1 MSSRVQVL
9 SVGLEK
15 RENVKTQ
22 LAEITVT
29 KPKNKLSCNEV
40 MALKELRNNSVL
52 NLKKAN
58 KGTTVIMNTTTTT
71 TFQSADGEKHAEKG

>member
-1 MSSRVQVL
+1 MEMSSRVQVL

-40 MALKELRNNSVL
+40 MALKELKKNFVL
-52 NLKKAN
+52 NLKKSKQRYN
-58 KGTTVIMNTTTTT
+58 
-71 TFQSADGEKHAEKG
+71 SHHE

>member
-40 MALKELRNNSVL
+40 MALK
-52 NLKKAN
+52 
-58 KGTTVIMNTTTTT
+58 
-71 TFQSADGEKHAEKG
+71 

>member
-1 MSSRVQVL
+1 
-9 SVGLEK
+9 
-15 RENVKTQ
+15 
-22 LAEITVT
+22 
-29 KPKNKLSCNEV
+29 

-58 KGTTVIMNTTTTT
+58 KDTTVIINTTTTT

>member
-1 MSSRVQVL
+1 
-9 SVGLEK
+9 
-15 RENVKTQ
+15 
-22 LAEITVT
+22 
-29 KPKNKLSCNEV
+29 

-71 TFQSADGEKHAEKG
+71 TFQSADSEKHAEKG

>member
-1 MSSRVQVL
+1 
-9 SVGLEK
+9 
-15 RENVKTQ
+15 
-22 LAEITVT
+22 
-29 KPKNKLSCNEV
+29 

-71 TFQSADGEKHAEKG
+71 TTTFQSADGEKHAGKG

>member
-1 MSSRVQVL
+1 
-9 SVGLEK
+9 
-15 RENVKTQ
+15 
-22 LAEITVT
+22 
-29 KPKNKLSCNEV
+29 

-52 NLKKAN
+52 NLKKSN

>member
-1 MSSRVQVL
+1 MEMSSRVQVL

-40 MALKELRNNSVL
+40 MALKELKNNSVL
-52 NLKKAN
+52 NLKKSKQRYN
-58 KGTTVIMNTTTTT
+58 
-71 TFQSADGEKHAEKG
+71 SHHE

>member
-1 MSSRVQVL
+1 
-9 SVGLEK
+9 
-15 RENVKTQ
+15 
-22 LAEITVT
+22 
-29 KPKNKLSCNEV
+29 

-71 TFQSADGEKHAEKG
+71 TFHSADGEKHAEKG

>member
-1 MSSRVQVL
+1 M
-9 SVGLEK
+9 
-15 RENVKTQ
+15 
-22 LAEITVT
+22 TVT

-52 NLKKAN
+52 NLKKAS

>member
-1 MSSRVQVL
+1 
-9 SVGLEK
+9 
-15 RENVKTQ
+15 
-22 LAEITVT
+22 
-29 KPKNKLSCNEV
+29 

-52 NLKKAN
+52 NLKKEN

>member
-1 MSSRVQVL
+1 MEMSSRVQVL

-40 MALKELRNNSVL
+40 MALKELKNNSVL
-52 NLKKAN
+52 NLKKS
-58 KGTTVIMNTTTTT
+58 K
-71 TFQSADGEKHAEKG
+71 